1 MAVFASGGSV
11 VTGCWRCISARVVL
25 WLHMRGPTR
34 IQPMNGSIRRLF
46 TPDYSPPTND
56 ASSKCMSVRLFVTM
70 LGADLP
76 YDPLLPELALL
87 VGDHDSIV
95 S

>member
-1 MAVFASGGSV
+1 M
-11 VTGCWRCISARVVL
+11 VL

-34 IQPMNGSIRRLF
+34 IYPVNGSIRRLL
-46 TPDYSPPTND
+46 TPDHSPPTND
-56 ASSKCMSVRLFVTM
+56 ASPECMSVRLFVTM

-87 VGDHDSIV
+87 VGDHDTVV